1 MTVEEIESLFAK
13 WWAES
18 YGTIPGPH
26 ARMTHA
32 AFAKW
37 FAERQDEDPAA

>member
-1 MTVEEIESLFAK
+1 MSQDEIERLFAR

-18 YGTIPGPH
+18 YGSIPGPH

-37 FAERQDEDPAA
+37 FAEHGQEPEAA

>member
-1 MTVEEIESLFAK
+1 MTSQELEKLFGH

-18 YGTIPGPH
+18 YGSLPGPH

-32 AFAKW
+32 AFAK
-37 FAERQDEDPAA
+37 FVLEQQGKEPRK